1 MTRVVAFAVLV
12 FAVVG
17 VAGQP
22 PGGPPA
28 GGAGPPPGGTGPQ
41 PPVGDQGQTKKDD
54 LPPAKT
60 KPGPITFDVKLADDS
75 TVRVVPS
82 DPALAV
88 TTKYGKLTIPVA
100 DVRRIDFGFRFP
112 EGVEAKVK
120 QAVED
125 LGSPIFQNR
134 EDAQKALTGYAEL
147 AVPALKQAVS
157 SADKEVST
165 RSGAVLKLLKEKLP
179 DEKFNMRD
187 YDVIETAEFT
197 FQGKI
202 EATAL
207 KVTTQYF
214 GETTLKVADVRT
226 IRGRGLGAGSD
237 DIIKVDA
244 ALYGKVND
252 QTWLDTGIEVSAD
265 RPLELVTTGS
275 VDLWPQQ
282 PGGYVVN
289 ADGQPR
295 QGQAPPII
303 GPNGQTLVTFPG
315 ALVGRIGETGPPFQV
330 GANYKAARAPGTGK
344 LYLKIAASPWGNNST
359 GTYKV
364 TVKAGG

>member
-1 MTRVVAFAVLV
+1 MTRVVAFGVLLV
-12 FAVVG
+12 AVVG
-17 VAGQP
+17 LAGQP
-22 PGGPPA
+22 PGGPPPA
-28 GGAGPPPGGTGPQ
+28 TGTIPLTGPQ
-41 PPVGDQGQTKKDD
+41 PPDGDKAPAKKDD
-54 LPPAKT
+54 PIPSKAKP
-60 KPGPITFDVKLADDS
+60 PGPVTFDVKLADDS
-75 TVRVVPS
+75 TVRVVPN

-88 TTKYGKLTIPVA
+88 TTKYGRLTIPVA

-112 EGVEAKVK
+112 EGVEAKIR

-125 LGSPIFQNR
+125 LGSPVFQTR
-134 EDAQKALTGYAEL
+134 EDAQKTLTGFAEL

-165 RSGAVLKLLKEKLP
+165 RAGTVLKQLKEKLP
-179 DEKFNMRD
+179 DEKFNLRD
-187 YDVIETAEFT
+187 YDLIETAEFT

-214 GETTLKVADVRT
+214 GQTTLKVADVRQ
-226 IRGRGLGAGSD
+226 IRGRGAGPGAD
-237 DIIKVDA
+237 DVVKVDA
-244 ALYGKVND
+244 TQYGKVND
-252 QTWLDTGIEVSAD
+252 QSWLDTGIEVSAD
-265 RPLELVTTGS
+265 RPLELAVTGT

-282 PGGYVVN
+282 PGGYVVT

-295 QGQAPPII
+295 QGQAPPIL
-303 GPNGQTLVTFPG
+303 GPNGQAYTFMPG
-315 ALVGRIGETGPPFQV
+315 QLIGRIGDAGTPFPV
-330 GANYKAARAPGTGK
+330 GTSYKAAHGPGTGK

-364 TVKAGG
+364 AVKSGG